1 MLTSENTQIFYL
13 FDLQSILFLWSYT
26 LDMRAFINLFI
37 AFGGPNGYTSVC
49 LFWWNCARCVF
60 GCVATTRNNIEH
72 ETRSTR
78 PKRWRIS
85 FAHVVMLAMVWMRLE
100 GDSVPLGTSWL
111 MIKEATA
118 LGHTTVGLDVEYEAF
133 TALRVE
139 SLVAATAN
147 EVSLAFLQRWREWE
161 TLGVAW
167 TFSVLW
173 LRINTIHNIG
183 VITLS
188 GTWIELHVSGALEC
202 LPSCTEAHVISAE
215 MICFF
220 FLVGFVIELRLFF
233 VNGSKADWNL
243 LGTATLLLDKGNGF
257 TIEPAQITIGHIGG
271 HADTALH
278 TEMGTGTAHVWL
290 GKTVVTLNVST
301 AWCHIRHTENSE
313 SRAKWLTTRQSDAR
327 ASSSSNW
334 RKSSTTYYD
343 EIHANY
349 CARRCRC
356 RQLAYL
362 LAVHR
367 EVHHHLHHQQ
377 LGGNLAIR
385 PFLEKEPRMRYKAP
399 ERYLEFF
406 AINTSHFTKI
416 SLLIY
421 YFTKK
426 DESALHKGHAEAPL
440 ATNKSLVK

>member
-1 MLTSENTQIFYL
+1 MAYFFRTCSNVGNGMDAPRRWFRAPGYKLAYDQGGNGPWSHNGWSRCRIWGLHCTPCRIL
-13 FDLQSILFLWSYT
+13 GRCDRKWSIPRISST
-26 LDMRAFINLFI
+26 MARMRD
-37 AFGGPNGYTSVC
+37 
-49 LFWWNCARCVF
+49 ARC
-60 GCVATTRNNIEH
+60 CVDILCSLVEDQHNSQYRRDHIVGYVDWIACFWRIGMFAVLY
-72 ETRSTR
+72 RSTR
-78 PKRWRIS
+78 
-85 FAHVVMLAMVWMRLE
+85 
-100 GDSVPLGTSWL
+100 D
-111 MIKEATA
+111 
-118 LGHTTVGLDVEYEAF
+118 
-133 TALRVE
+133 
-139 SLVAATAN
+139 
-147 EVSLAFLQRWREWE
+147 
-161 TLGVAW
+161 
-167 TFSVLW
+167 
-173 LRINTIHNIG
+173 
-183 VITLS
+183 
-188 GTWIELHVSGALEC
+188 
-202 LPSCTEAHVISAE
+202 
-215 MICFF
+215 ICGNDLFFF